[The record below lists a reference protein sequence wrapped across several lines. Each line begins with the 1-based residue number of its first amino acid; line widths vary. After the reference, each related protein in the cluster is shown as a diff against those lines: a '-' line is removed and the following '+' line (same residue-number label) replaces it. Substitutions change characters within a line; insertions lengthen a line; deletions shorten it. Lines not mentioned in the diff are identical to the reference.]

1 MRVLLSI
8 LIVANLALF
17 GYGFLSER
25 QGRTAERQGLA
36 DQPNA
41 DRIRI
46 VRGEPEP
53 EAPPPAPGPSEEAC
67 MEWAPFSQE
76 ELVRARDALASLSL
90 GDRLA
95 SAPVNAVA
103 NWWVY
108 VPPLPNRLQA
118 DREVA
123 RLAALGVLDTY
134 VVQDNSDMRFAVSLG
149 IFRSEEAA
157 QRFLEGLKNRRVARA
172 VVGQRPH
179 PLRLNA
185 IYVREPVET
194 ETKRLAELKI
204 GWPGTELRAAACP

>member
-8 LIVANLALF
+8 LIVANLAFF
-17 GYGFLSER
+17 GYGFLAER
-25 QGRTAERQGLA
+25 QGRSAETRGQS
-36 DQPNA
+36 DQLNA

-53 EAPPPAPGPSEEAC
+53 EPPPAPAAAEAC

-76 ELVRARDALASLSL
+76 ELVRAREALAVLSL
-90 GDRLA
+90 GERLS

-108 VPPLPNRLQA
+108 VPPAATRLLA

-123 RLAALGVLDTY
+123 RLAAAGVRDTY
-134 VVQDNSDMRFAVSLG
+134 VVQDASDMRFAVSLG

-157 QRFLEGLKNRRVARA
+157 QRFLDGLKARRVTQAI
-172 VVGQRPH
+172 VGQRPH

-185 IYVREPVET
+185 IYVREPVEG
-194 ETKRLAELKI
+194 EAKRLAELSA
-204 GWPGTELRAAACP
+204 GWPGTEVREAACP

>member
-1 MRVLLSI
+1 VRVLLSI

-25 QGRTAERQGLA
+25 QGRPGERQVLA
-36 DQPNA
+36 DQLNA

-53 EAPPPAPGPSEEAC
+53 EPPPPSPALTQAC

-76 ELVRARDALASLSL
+76 ELTRARESLAALAL
-90 GDRLA
+90 GDRLS
-95 SAPVNAVA
+95 SAPVSTVA
-103 NWWVY
+103 TWWVY
-108 VPPLPNRLQA
+108 VPPLANRVQA

-123 RLAALGVLDTY
+123 RLAAAGVLETY

-157 QRFLEGLKNRRVARA
+157 QRFLDDLKTRRVTQA

-179 PLRLNA
+179 PLRLTA
-185 IYVREPVET
+185 LYVRAPAEAEA
-194 ETKRLAELKI
+194 KRLAEVTA

>member
-1 MRVLLSI
+1 VRVLLSI

-17 GYGFLSER
+17 GYGFLAER
-25 QGRTAERQGLA
+25 QGRTAERLGLP
-36 DQPNA
+36 DQLNA

-53 EAPPPAPGPSEEAC
+53 EPPPAPAPAEAC

-76 ELVRARDALASLSL
+76 EVVRAREALASLTL
-90 GDRLA
+90 GDRL
-95 SAPVNAVA
+95 STAPVNAVA

-123 RLAALGVLDTY
+123 RLAAAGVRDTY

-157 QRFLEGLKNRRVARA
+157 QRFLDGLKTRRVTQA

-185 IYVREPVET
+185 LYVREPVEA
-194 ETKRLAELKI
+194 ETKRLAELKA
-204 GWPGTELRAAACP
+204 GWPGTEQRAAACPSP

>member
-17 GYGFLSER
+17 GYGFL
-25 QGRTAERQGLA
+25 AERQERTA
-36 DQPNA
+36 QRAAPVDQPNA

-53 EAPPPAPGPSEEAC
+53 APPPEPAPAEAAC

-76 ELVRARDALASLSL
+76 EIVRAREALASLGL
-90 GDRLA
+90 GDRLG

-108 VPPLPNRLQA
+108 VPPFPNRLQA

-157 QRFLEGLKNRRVARA
+157 QRFLEGLKTRRVARA

-185 IYVREPVET
+185 IYVREPVEA
-194 ETKRLAELKI
+194 ETKRLAELKA

>member
-1 MRVLLSI
+1 VRVWLSI

-17 GYGFLSER
+17 GYGFL
-25 QGRTAERQGLA
+25 AERQARTTERQVLA
-36 DQPNA
+36 NQLNA

-53 EAPPPAPGPSEEAC
+53 QPPPAPAPAEAC

-76 ELVRARDALASLSL
+76 EVVRAREALASLTL
-90 GDRLA
+90 GDRF
-95 SAPVNAVA
+95 STAPVNAVA

-108 VPPLPNRLQA
+108 VPPLPNRVQA

-123 RLAALGVLDTY
+123 RLAAAGVRDTY

-157 QRFLEGLKNRRVARA
+157 QRFLEGLKTRRVTQA
-172 VVGQRPH
+172 VVGERPH
-179 PLRLNA
+179 ALRLVA
-185 IYVREPVET
+185 IYVREPVEAETTRLT
-194 ETKRLAELKI
+194 ELAA

>member
-1 MRVLLSI
+1 VRVLLSI

-25 QGRTAERQGLA
+25 QGRTAERQGLS
-36 DQPNA
+36 DQLNA

-53 EAPPPAPGPSEEAC
+53 EPPPPASAPAEAC

-76 ELVRARDALASLSL
+76 ELVRAREALAAMTL
-90 GDRLA
+90 GDRLS

-123 RLAALGVLDTY
+123 RLAAAGVRETY

-157 QRFLEGLKNRRVARA
+157 QRFLEGLKTRRVTRA

-185 IYVREPVET
+185 IYVREPMEA
-194 ETKRLAELKI
+194 ETKRLAELKA

>member
-1 MRVLLSI
+1 VRVLLSI

-17 GYGFLSER
+17 GYGFLAER
-25 QGRTAERQGLA
+25 QGLTAERQGLA

-95 SAPVNAVA
+95 NAPVNAVA

-157 QRFLEGLKNRRVARA
+157 QRFLEGLKTQRVARA

-194 ETKRLAELKI
+194 ETKRLAELKA

>member
-1 MRVLLSI
+1 VRVLLSI

-17 GYGFLSER
+17 GYGFLAERQGRSSER
-25 QGRTAERQGLA
+25 QGMS
-36 DQPNA
+36 DQLNA

-53 EAPPPAPGPSEEAC
+53 EAPPPAPAPVEAC
-67 MEWAPFSQE
+67 MEWAPFSQD

-90 GDRLA
+90 GDRIA
-95 SAPVNAVA
+95 SAPVSAVA

-157 QRFLEGLKNRRVARA
+157 QRFLEGLKTRRVARA

-185 IYVREPVET
+185 IYVREPVEA
-194 ETKRLAELKI
+194 EMKRLAELGA
-204 GWPGTELRAAACP
+204 GWPGTELRTAACP